1 MSAKYSDPHANGR
14 FTLAELEAMPGFK
27 RSGDT
32 IRCACPI
39 HGGDNPEGFIVELG
53 TGRGHCFTRGCWGY
67 LDDGTRKPGSARR
80 VAPYGSVPPPIPAP
94 PKETPPD
101 PARKDLLRR
110 SWSTVEAAY
119 PDSPAAAY
127 LASRGISLDVA
138 RRGRVGYDPHGDVD
152 PAMRRRVL
160 FPLATID
167 GVPVNAMGRIITLDD
182 PRRRWDALTG
192 PKGYYHPRG
201 IRIARDERRTL
212 YLCEGTV
219 DALPFLAT
227 GVDSVVSIC
236 GTGGVVRP
244 QHLRGVWRVVLC
256 FDADEPGQDRGRTM
270 GRLVQGAGCTTLQLT
285 PDELEGAKDVAEYW
299 QAQGCLPP
307 ALTEIIAEEQCELD
321 DNLIDEYARR
331 YSAAHI
337 AETLARQY
345 ARWEND
351 DRSPQLRKTIADW
364 ETFAAARAALG
375 DAVLP
380 QERPTAD
387 DGPDDGDTGE
397 WLDLEP

>member
-1 MSAKYSDPHANGR
+1 MSAKFSDSNVNGR
-14 FTLAELEAMPGFK
+14 FTMAELEAMPGFK

-67 LDDGTRKPGSARR
+67 LDDGPRKAGNGRR
-80 VAPYGSVPPPIPAP
+80 VAAYGSVPPPIPAP

-110 SWSTVEAAY
+110 TWPTVEAAY

-127 LASRGISLDVA
+127 LASRGIALDVA
-138 RRGRVGYDPHGDVD
+138 RRGRVGFDQHGAVD
-152 PAMRRRVL
+152 WVMRQRVV
-160 FPLATID
+160 FPLATFD
-167 GVPVNAMGRIITLDD
+167 GTPINAMGRIITPDD
-182 PRRRWDALTG
+182 SRRRWEALTG
-192 PKGYYHPRG
+192 AKGYYHPLGLR
-201 IRIARDERRTL
+201 RAREERRTL

-219 DALPFLAT
+219 DVLAFLAG
-227 GVDSVVSIC
+227 GVGTAVAIC
-236 GTGGVVRP
+236 GTGGVVRHE
-244 QHLRGVWRVVLC
+244 HLRGVWRVVLC
-256 FDADEPGQDRGRTM
+256 LDADEAGQNRGRTI
-270 GRLVQGAGCTTLQLT
+270 GRLAQSAGCDVLQLT
-285 PDELEGAKDVAEYW
+285 ADELGASDDVAAYW

-307 ALTEIIAEEQCELD
+307 ALAELLAEEQCALD
-321 DNLIDEYARR
+321 DDLIDEYARR

-345 ARWEND
+345 ARWEHGE
-351 DRSPQLRKTIADW
+351 RSPQLRGMIADW
-364 ETFAAARAALG
+364 EAFAAARAALG
-375 DAVLP
+375 DPVRP

-387 DGPDDGDTGE
+387 DGPDDSDTGE
-397 WLDLEP
+397 SWIEEG